1 MQLINLRNEL
11 PPLEQNTDYVDRKQT
26 AVWLSSIVVFML
38 SCLPVSAEE
47 ILIDEYKDGLSQKW
61 EEKSFR
67 GRTKY
72 EVTREDNVLCVKA
85 TSSASASALYYKIEY
100 DAKNYPILKWRWK
113 VDGVLSKGNALYK
126 NGDDYAARV
135 YVVFPSLAFWRTK
148 ALNYIWAN
156 RLPQGDAVPNP
167 FASNAVMIAVESG
180 PERTGQWVEERRNI
194 LLDYRKFFGTD
205 SPQVG
210 AIAIMTDTDNTG
222 EDAVAWYGPIRILSD

>member
-1 MQLINLRNEL
+1 M
-11 PPLEQNTDYVDRKQT
+11 NTMDCTNSETSHYVDRKQT
-26 AVWLSSIVVFML
+26 AVWLSSIVIFML
-38 SCLPVSAEE
+38 SCLTVSAEE
-47 ILIDEYKDGLSQKW
+47 ILIDEYKDGLSRKW

-72 EVTREDNVLCVKA
+72 EVTREDNVFCVKA
-85 TSSASASALYYKIEY
+85 TSTASASALYYKIRY
-100 DAKNYPILKWRWK
+100 DAKNYPILNWRWK
-113 VDGVLSKGNALYK
+113 VNGVLSKGNALYK

-156 RLPQGDAVPNP
+156 RLPEGDAVPNA
-167 FASNAVMIAVESG
+167 FTSNAVMIAVESG

-194 LLDYRKFFGTD
+194 LLDYHKFFGTD
-205 SPQVG
+205 SPEVG

-222 EDAVAWYGPIRILSD
+222 EDAIAWYGPIRILSD

>member
-1 MQLINLRNEL
+1 MQLITHRNQL
-11 PPLEQNTDYVDRKQT
+11 LALEQNANYVGRRLT
-26 AVWLSSIVVFML
+26 AVWFSAIVIFML
-38 SCLPVSAEE
+38 SCLSLGAEE
-47 ILIDEYKDGLSQKW
+47 ILIDEYEDGLSHKW

-85 TSSASASALYYKIEY
+85 TSTASASALYYKIKY
-100 DAKNYPILKWRWK
+100 DPKDYPILNWHWK
-113 VDGVLSKGNALYK
+113 VGGVLSKGNALYK

-156 RLPQGDAVPNP
+156 TLPQGDAVPNP
-167 FASNAVMIAVESG
+167 FTSNVVMIAVESG
-180 PERTGQWVEERRNI
+180 PEQTGQWVEERRNI
-194 LLDYRKFFGTD
+194 LSDYRKFFGTD
-205 SPQVG
+205 SLEVG

-222 EDAVAWYGPIRILSD
+222 GEAIAWYGPIRILSD

>member
-1 MQLINLRNEL
+1 MQLINRRNQL
-11 PPLEQNTDYVDRKQT
+11 LALDQNADHIDRKQT
-26 AVWLSSIVVFML
+26 FVWLSSIVIFIL
-38 SCLPVSAEE
+38 SCLAVGAEE
-47 ILIDEYKDGLSQKW
+47 ILIDEYEDGLNQKW

-85 TSSASASALYYKIEY
+85 TSTASASALYYKIKY
-100 DAKNYPILKWRWK
+100 DAKDYPILKWHWK
-113 VDGVLSKGNALYK
+113 VGAVLSKGNALYR

-167 FASNAVMIAVESG
+167 FSSNAVMIAVESG

-194 LLDYRKFFGTD
+194 LADYHNFFGTE
-205 SPQVG
+205 PPEVG

-222 EDAVAWYGPIRILSD
+222 DEAIAWYGPIRILSD